1 MFLLLPG
8 IYWLTLW
15 WDIHIDWA
23 TNAQYAFGWFV
34 PVAAAGLFLQRWL
47 LRPIP
52 DAPHG
57 TCRALI
63 QAGIVILV
71 LLHLPLRFVGEANA
85 EWRMLFWVR
94 EIQCIFLSLGCLA
107 LAGGWRWARHFAF
120 PILFSATAIPWPS
133 GFEGQVVQWLTRLGA
148 AATVEG
154 LFWIGI
160 PAVQLGNTIQVSN
173 GIVGLNTACSGI
185 RSLQVCIMIAFLAG
199 EFWNLRR
206 AQSCWAVVFG
216 GLAALFFNALRMFAL
231 TWIEAANGSDAFQR
245 WHDPLGWIEMGTCM
259 ASVVLFAGW
268 MRNKAPQISEAAR
281 NPARHDDCRVS
292 PCSTP
297 GWLLIFS
304 IVVWLLAA
312 VGTAQWYAA
321 HEQNETKTPQWN
333 VIAPS
338 RSDPDFAGWF
348 RVEIPEESRAL
359 LRTNDGIALQWAS
372 PGGLVWHVSYLQWPA
387 ARSSAAA
394 AAAHHPDIC
403 LPAVGYQ
410 LICEAPFIDL
420 TVKHIP
426 LRFHHYLFKGKLHP
440 VHVFYAHRAQDASLY
455 GDLDNFN
462 PPINS
467 RFKAAFAGRRSVAQA
482 VLQVILTG
490 APSDEIAI
498 ESLKK
503 VVGKLVHTTEDASGE
518 RL

>member
-1 MFLLLPG
+1 MCVLLPG

-15 WDIHIDWA
+15 WDLHIDWA

-47 LRPIP
+47 LRPAP

-63 QAGIVILV
+63 QAGLVILV

-94 EIQCIFLSLGCLA
+94 EAQCILLLLGCLA

-120 PILFSATAIPWPS
+120 PILFTATAVPWPS
-133 GFEGQVVQWLTRLGA
+133 GLEEHVVQWLTRLGA

-160 PAVQLGNTIQVSN
+160 PAVQHGNTIQVSN

-185 RSLQVCIMIAFLAG
+185 RSLQVCFMIALLAG
-199 EFWNLRR
+199 EFWNLSR
-206 AQSCWAVVFG
+206 AQRCWTVVFG
-216 GLAALFFNALRMFAL
+216 VFAALLFNTLRMFVL
-231 TWIEAANGSDAFQR
+231 TWIEAISGSAAFEH
-245 WHDPLGWIEMGTCM
+245 WHDPLGWIEMGTGI
-259 ASVVLFAGW
+259 ASVFFFAGW
-268 MRNKAPQISEAAR
+268 MRNNAFPVLKTACKPSSG
-281 NPARHDDCRVS
+281 DDCRIA
-292 PCSTP
+292 P
-297 GWLLIFS
+297 GRVPGRLLIFS
-304 IVVWLLAA
+304 IIVWLLAG
-312 VGTAQWYAA
+312 VGTEQWYAA
-321 HEQNETKTPQWN
+321 HERNETKTPQWN

-394 AAAHHPDIC
+394 AAAHHPDVC
-403 LPAVGYQ
+403 LPAAGYQ
-410 LICEAPFIDL
+410 FIREAPFIDL
-420 TVKHIP
+420 TARHIP

-455 GDLDNFN
+455 GDFDNFN
-462 PPINS
+462 PPIS
-467 RFKAAFAGRRSVAQA
+467 GRFKAAFAGRRSAGQA

-490 APSDEIAI
+490 AASDEIAI

-503 VVGKLVHTTEDASGE
+503 VVGKLVHTTEDASE
-518 RL
+518 VHL